1 MSPIDLYSEYQL
13 GPLHLPN
20 RLVMAPM
27 TRCRAG
33 ARNVPTDTMARYY
46 EQRASA
52 GLIVTEATQVAPEGV
67 GYPNTPG
74 IYSREQVEGWKRV
87 TRAVHAAGG
96 RIVAQLWHVGRISH
110 PLFQPN
116 GALPVAPSAIAPA
129 GQVHTPEGPKPYVTP
144 RALETNEI
152 AAVVEQFRHGA
163 RLAKEAGFDG
173 VELHGAN
180 GYLPDQFLRDA
191 TNRRTDAYG
200 GTVENRARFL
210 LEVVAALTDVWG
222 PDRVGVRLSPSGTFN
237 DMKDSDP
244 LATFGYAVR
253 ELDRLSIAF
262 LHLVDGGAA
271 DIRHGGS
278 VVPTERLRPLFRHA
292 LIVNGGYDR
301 LRADAV
307 IGNGG
312 ADLVSFG
319 RAFLANPDLVSRLK
333 IGAPLNPPDSSTFYG
348 GGEKGYIDYPALA
361 AR

>member
-1 MSPIDLYSEYQL
+1 MNRRDLYSEYQL

-20 RLVMAPM
+20 RFVMAPM

-33 ARNVPTDTMARYY
+33 AGNVPTDMMARYY

-74 IYSREQVEGWKRV
+74 LHTPEQVEGWKRV
-87 TRAVHAAGG
+87 TGAVHAAGG
-96 RIVAQLWHVGRISH
+96 RIVAQLWHVGRVSH
-110 PLFQPN
+110 PLFQQN

-129 GQVHTPEGPKPYVTP
+129 GQVYTPEGPKPYVTP

-152 AAVVEQFRHGA
+152 AAVVEQFRNGA

-191 TNRRTDAYG
+191 TNHRTDAYG

-210 LEVVAALTDVWG
+210 LEVVAALIDVWG
-222 PDRVGVRLSPSGTFN
+222 SDRVGVRLSPSGTYN

-253 ELDRLSIAF
+253 ELDRLGIAF
-262 LHLVDGGAA
+262 LHIVEGGAA
-271 DIRHGGS
+271 DLRHGGS
-278 VVPTERLRPLFRHA
+278 VVPTESLRPLFRRA

-301 LRADAV
+301 ARADAV

-319 RAFLANPDLVSRLK
+319 QAFLANPDLVSRMK
-333 IGAPLNPPDSSTFYG
+333 VGAPLNPADASTYYG
-348 GGEKGYIDYPALA
+348 GGDKGYIDYPELAL
-361 AR
+361 R